1 MQQHELADVVQ
12 QARDGQAVA
21 VLVADLGREPVGRVL
36 GGERVQPEALGRGVP
51 HARALEEVECPH
63 ASASACTVCALS
75 SSTAAT
81 TVSTRPRRLLHLI
94 GQAQHGDDQRDV
106 GLDGGDD
113 VGGGDV
119 VLVDDREQPVAR
131 LRQRGERLE
140 RFEGAVRR
148 RP

>member
-1 MQQHELADVVQ
+1 MSCSRLVT
-12 QARDGQAVA
+12 RQAVA

-36 GGERVQPEALGRGVP
+36 GGQRVQAEALGRRLP
-51 HARALEEVECPH
+51 DARALEEVECAH
-63 ASASACTVCALS
+63 ARGERLHGL
-75 SSTAAT
+75 
-81 TVSTRPRRLLHLI
+81 RREQLDGRDDRVDAPAPALHLV

-119 VLVDDREQPVAR
+119 VLGDRPPAAGCATRPAR
-131 LRQRGERLE
+131 GRPRALRRRI
-140 RFEGAVRR
+140 VRR